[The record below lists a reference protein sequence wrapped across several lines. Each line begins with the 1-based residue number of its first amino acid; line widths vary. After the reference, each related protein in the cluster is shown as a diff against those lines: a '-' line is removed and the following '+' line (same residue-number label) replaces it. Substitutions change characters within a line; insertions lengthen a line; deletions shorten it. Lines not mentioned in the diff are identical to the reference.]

1 MNKLYKLRKSNV
13 ELWEQLSKENDIFH
27 YRMDSYESLPVEE
40 RIEKYREEV
49 RKAEAEILK
58 ITGDPIDDSLW
69 NTLNTEDSK
78 AIVDDLLGN
87 RYYVL
92 SKMFAL
98 HCSDAEVK
106 RIESLN
112 AQLLQ
117 LSRNLFDRTAK
128 MYRAVL
134 DMPSD
139 KNDDCISVEGTL
151 KYLGDTA
158 QDVLQ
163 LEDDAFYG
171 SDFKRMI
178 LILSFME
185 TEYHGDL
192 ALLECHPEWDSEKKH
207 KSSMTDE
214 ELGIEH
220 WMDDGTTWAESW
232 LRHPKLDHIV
242 MCYATHALV
251 THANYCVPDF
261 MRLNSFEVKV
271 NVEVD
276 QDAEQDGSRRWWW
289 RDCDERQF
297 ADKFLHEA
305 ENRPTGMSKG
315 EFIYNRV
322 VEYFDFEESD
332 ECDREWLKRNLEF
345 EAKYPDSKVKHDN
358 SIYKADRM
366 ASLPDCRK
374 DDSLIDEFLKKAYSI
389 RQQ

>member
-1 MNKLYKLRKSNV
+1 M

-27 YRMDSYESLPVEE
+27 ERMDGYESLPEEE

-49 RKAEAEILK
+49 RNAEAEILK
-58 ITGDPIDDSLW
+58 ITGDPITDSLW
-69 NTLNTEDSK
+69 ISLKTEDSK
-78 AIVDDLLGN
+78 DIVDNLLGY
-87 RYYVL
+87 RYYAL

-98 HCSDAEVK
+98 HCSEAEVK
-106 RIESLN
+106 RIEALD

-139 KNDDCISVEGTL
+139 EKDDSISVEGTL
-151 KYLGDTA
+151 KFMGDTA
-158 QDVLQ
+158 QDILH

-178 LILSFME
+178 LILSFLE
-185 TEYHGDL
+185 TEHHGDL
-192 ALLECHPEWDSEKKH
+192 ALLNCHPSWDYEKKH

-251 THANYCVPDF
+251 THANYCVPDY

-271 NVEVD
+271 DVEVL
-276 QDAEQDGSRRWWW
+276 QDAEQDGSRRWWS
-289 RDCDERQF
+289 RNCSLQQF
-297 ADKFLHEA
+297 KDKFLHEA
-305 ENRPTGMSKG
+305 EHRPVEMSKG

-322 VEYFDFEESD
+322 VEYFDYDGRDESD
-332 ECDREWLKRNLEF
+332 REAVRRNLEF
-345 EAKYPDSKVKHDN
+345 EQKYPDSKVHHDN
-358 SIYKADRM
+358 SIYKADRI

-374 DDSLIDEFLKKAYSI
+374 DDSLVEDFLEAAYKI
-389 RQQ
+389 IP

>member
-1 MNKLYKLRKSNV
+1 M
-13 ELWEQLSKENDIFH
+13 ELWEKLSKENDIFH
-27 YRMDSYESLPVEE
+27 GRMDGYESLPEEE

-49 RKAEAEILK
+49 RNAEAEILK
-58 ITGDPIDDSLW
+58 ITGDPITDSLW
-69 NTLNTEDSK
+69 KTLETEDSK
-78 AIVDDLLGN
+78 EIVDNLLGY
-87 RYYVL
+87 RYYAL

-106 RIESLN
+106 RIEALD

-139 KNDDCISVEGTL
+139 EKDDDINVEGTL
-151 KYLGDTA
+151 KFMGDTA
-158 QDVLQ
+158 QDILQ

-178 LILSFME
+178 LILSFLE
-185 TEYHGDL
+185 TELHGDL
-192 ALLECHPEWDSEKKH
+192 ALLDCHVGWDPEKKH
-207 KSSMTDE
+207 KSSMTDK
-214 ELGIEH
+214 ELGIDT

-242 MCYATHALV
+242 MCYVTHALV
-251 THANYCVPDF
+251 THANYCVPDY

-271 NVEVD
+271 NVEIL
-276 QDAEQDGSRRWWW
+276 QDAEQDGSRRWWS
-289 RDCDERQF
+289 RDCSYQQF
-297 ADKFLHEA
+297 KDKFLHEA
-305 ENRPTGMSKG
+305 EHRPTGMSRG

-322 VEYFDFEESD
+322 VEYFEFEEID
-332 ECDREWLKRNLEF
+332 ECDRETLRRNLEF
-345 EAKYPDSKVKHDN
+345 EEKYPDSKVHHDN
-358 SIYKADRM
+358 SIYKADRI

-374 DDSLIDEFLKKAYSI
+374 DDSLIEDFLKKAYSI
-389 RQQ
+389 RQ

>member
-1 MNKLYKLRKSNV
+1 M
-13 ELWEQLSKENDIFH
+13 ELWEKLSKENDIFH
-27 YRMDSYESLPVEE
+27 ERMDGYESLPEEE

-49 RKAEAEILK
+49 RNAEAEILK
-58 ITGDPIDDSLW
+58 ITGDPITGSLW
-69 NTLNTEDSK
+69 KTLETEDSK
-78 AIVDDLLGN
+78 EIVDNLLGY
-87 RYYVL
+87 RYYAL

-106 RIESLN
+106 RIEVLD

-139 KNDDCISVEGTL
+139 DKDDCISVEGSL
-151 KYLGDTA
+151 KYLGDTE

-178 LILSFME
+178 LILSFLE
-185 TEYHGDL
+185 NEHRGDL
-192 ALLECHPEWDSEKKH
+192 ALLYCHPDWDSEKKH
-207 KSSMTDE
+207 KSSMTDK
-214 ELGIEH
+214 ELGIDG
-220 WMDDGTTWAESW
+220 WMDDGTTWAEGW
-232 LRHPKLDHIV
+232 LVHPKLDHII

-251 THANYCVPDF
+251 THANYCIPDF

-271 NVEVD
+271 NVEVI

-289 RDCDERQF
+289 KDCNERQF
-297 ADKFLHEA
+297 AEKFLHEA
-305 ENRPTGMSKG
+305 EHRPVGMSKG

-322 VEYFDFEESD
+322 VGYFDFEGCDKAER
-332 ECDREWLKRNLEF
+332 ECLRRNLEF
-345 EAKYPDSKVKHDN
+345 EENYPDSKVKLDN
-358 SIYKADRM
+358 SIYKASRI

-389 RQQ
+389 KL

>member
-1 MNKLYKLRKSNV
+1 MK
-13 ELWEQLSKENDIFH
+13 LWEKLSKENDIFH
-27 YRMDSYESLPVEE
+27 ERMDGYESLPEEE

-49 RKAEAEILK
+49 RNAEAEILK
-58 ITGDPIDDSLW
+58 ITGDPITGSLW
-69 NTLNTEDSK
+69 KTLESEDNK
-78 AIVDDLLGN
+78 EIVDNLLGY
-87 RYYVL
+87 RYYAL

-106 RIESLN
+106 RIEVLD

-139 KNDDCISVEGTL
+139 EKDDCISVEGTL
-151 KYLGDTA
+151 KFMGDTA
-158 QDVLQ
+158 QDILQ
-163 LEDDAFYG
+163 LEGDAFYG

-178 LILSFME
+178 LILSFLE
-185 TEYHGDL
+185 TELHGDL
-192 ALLECHPEWDSEKKH
+192 ALLNCHPGWDYEKKH
-207 KSSMTDE
+207 KSSMTDK

-220 WMDDGTTWAESW
+220 WMDDGTTWAEGF
-232 LRHPKLDHIV
+232 LCHPKLNHIV
-242 MCYATHALV
+242 MCYVTHALV
-251 THANYCVPDF
+251 THADYCVPDF

-271 NVEVD
+271 NVEVM

-289 RDCDERQF
+289 RNCSLQQF
-297 ADKFLHEA
+297 KDKFLHES
-305 ENRPTGMSKG
+305 EHRPAGMSRG

-322 VEYFDFEESD
+322 VEYFEFEESD
-332 ECDREWLKRNLEF
+332 ECDRETLRRILEF

-366 ASLPDCRK
+366 SSLPDCRK
-374 DDSLIDEFLKKAYSI
+374 DDSLINSFLEKAYSI
-389 RQQ
+389 KL